1 LSFTLLS
8 ARLLLI
14 CFYTWLLFVLF
25 YILLDSIFL
34 ADKTIILFTRAMEY
48 FSAKLSS
55 VFVKRQN
62 TPWLD
67 DQKSSSVAK
76 AIERIFYL
84 SFALLPP
91 LTLPAEK

>member
-1 LSFTLLS
+1 
-8 ARLLLI
+8 
-14 CFYTWLLFVLF
+14 
-25 YILLDSIFL
+25 
-34 ADKTIILFTRAMEY
+34 MEY

-76 AIERIFYL
+76 VIERIFYL

>member
-1 LSFTLLS
+1 M
-8 ARLLLI
+8 
-14 CFYTWLLFVLF
+14 
-25 YILLDSIFL
+25 
-34 ADKTIILFTRAMEY
+34 IILFTRAMEY

-84 SFALLPP
+84 SFALLLP